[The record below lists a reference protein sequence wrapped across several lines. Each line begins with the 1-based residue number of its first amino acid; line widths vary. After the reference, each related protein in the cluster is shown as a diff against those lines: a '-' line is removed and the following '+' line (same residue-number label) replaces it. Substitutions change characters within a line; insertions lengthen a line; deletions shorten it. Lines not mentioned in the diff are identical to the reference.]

1 MSYKRELLNTHARE
15 QTNPLRGKGWPPAD
29 KSNSKQHAEYSGGR
43 GRVVMRPVLP
53 ENKNLKPFA
62 LELRKRMTLSEV
74 LLWKRLNKK
83 QMLGLD
89 FCRQKQ
95 IGNYIIDFF
104 CLKKMLAIEVDGDSH
119 NEKVEYDAERDRY
132 LESLGIKTLR
142 IYDLDVK
149 LHPDSVV
156 YHIEKFIK
164 AMR

>member
-1 MSYKRELLNTHARE
+1 MQNEQNNDKRT
-15 QTNPLRGKGWPPAD
+15 PLRGKGWTPR
-29 KSNSKQHAEYSGGR
+29 AEKKCIRTDNATGGR

-83 QMLGLD
+83 QLLGLD

-95 IGNYIIDFF
+95 IGQYIIDFF

-142 IYDLDVK
+142 FYDLDVK
-149 LHPDSVV
+149 LHQDSVV
-156 YHIEKFIK
+156 YDIEKFIK
-164 AMR
+164 SLA